1 MNEHGLILQNAPH
14 VRTSESLF
22 TVMTDMMIAMA
33 PLYLIAWF
41 YYGPRALL
49 LGLAGAATAWVLDL
63 LGGMACGRRP
73 DLRDLSAVVTG
84 LMIPLL
90 MPASIPFYVVVTACV
105 VAILAV
111 KFPFGGTGNNL
122 FNPAAVG
129 FAFAAICWPEL
140 VFSFPAP
147 MQELAVAGEVAAKTI
162 VSPAQ
167 SLMRGAIPSLDL
179 FDMILGN
186 AAGPMGATNILVIL
200 ACGLYLLV
208 RRTIGWRTPLSFL
221 LVAGLMA
228 MAWPRSPFGVF
239 DSVGW
244 ELCSGMLLFGA
255 VFMIT
260 EPVTSPKRD
269 FAKLMYGAASGAVVM
284 LFRYFGGFED
294 GFVFALILMNV
305 FAPLFDRVC
314 ENILHQI
321 RHGTLLPKK
330 PAPGAEN
337 PPKEKKKLPKP
348 GLKKKKTK
356 TEVGA

>member
-22 TVMTDMMIAMA
+22 TVMGEMIVAMA
-33 PLYLIAWF
+33 PLYVIAWF

-49 LGLAGAATAWVLDL
+49 LGLTGAATAWVLDML
-63 LGGMACGRRP
+63 SVLACGRRP

-84 LMIPLL
+84 LLIPLL
-90 MPASIPFYVVVTACV
+90 MPASIPYYVVVTACI

-129 FAFAAICWPEL
+129 FAFTAICWPEL
-140 VFSFPAP
+140 VFSYPAP
-147 MQELAVAGEVAAKTI
+147 MQELAVAGEVAAKTA
-162 VSPAQ
+162 VSPAHN
-167 SLMRGAIPSLDL
+167 LMLGAIPSLDL

-208 RRTIGWRTPLSFL
+208 RRTIGWRAPLSFL
-221 LVAGLMA
+221 LVSGLMA
-228 MAWPRSPFGVF
+228 MMWPRSPFGTF
-239 DSVGW
+239 SSVGW
-244 ELCSGMLLFGA
+244 ELCSGMLLFGV

-269 FAKLMYGAASGAVVM
+269 FAKVLYGATSGAVVM

-314 ENILHQI
+314 ENVLHKI
-321 RHGTLLPKK
+321 RHGTLLPKNL
-330 PAPGAEN
+330 APGAEN

-348 GLKKKKTK
+348 SLKKKTE

>member
-14 VRTSESLF
+14 VRASESLF
-22 TVMTDMMIAMA
+22 TVMADMLVALT
-33 PLYLIAWF
+33 PLYLMAWF

-49 LGLAGAATAWVLDL
+49 LGLIGAATAWTLDL
-63 LGGMACGRRP
+63 LGVLAGGRRP
-73 DLRDLSAVVTG
+73 DLRDLSAAVTG
-84 LMIPLL
+84 LLIPLL
-90 MPASIPFYVVVTACV
+90 MPASVPYYIVAAACA

-129 FAFAAICWPEL
+129 FAFAAICWPEQ
-140 VFSFPAP
+140 VFRYPAP
-147 MQELAVAGEVAAKTI
+147 MQRLAVVGDAVAKTV
-162 VSPAQ
+162 VSPAH

-186 AAGPMGATNILVIL
+186 ASGPMGATNILVIL

-208 RRTIGWRTPLSFL
+208 RRTIGWRAPASFL
-221 LVAGLMA
+221 LVSGLMA
-228 MAWPRSPFGVF
+228 TACPRSPFGVF

-269 FAKLMYGAASGAVVM
+269 FAKLLYGAAAGVMAM

-305 FAPLFDRVC
+305 SAPLFDRVC
-314 ENILHQI
+314 EHLLHQI
-321 RHGTLLPKK
+321 RHGALIPKNA
-330 PAPGAEN
+330 PSPPGAGR
-337 PPKEKKKLPKP
+337 PPKEKKPKP
-348 GLKKKKTK
+348 GLKKK
-356 TEVGA
+356 TETGVGA